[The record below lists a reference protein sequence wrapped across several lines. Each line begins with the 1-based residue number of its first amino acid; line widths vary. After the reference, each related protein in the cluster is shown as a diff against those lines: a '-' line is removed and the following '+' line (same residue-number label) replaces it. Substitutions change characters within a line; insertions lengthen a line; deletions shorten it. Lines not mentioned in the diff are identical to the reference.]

1 MRAFVT
7 TILLAA
13 VLAVPAS
20 AGSLAGVTMP
30 DQVQVESHSLVL
42 NGMALR
48 KKFFVK
54 VYVAGLYLPSKEGS
68 AEAILAADGPR
79 RMVMHWVY
87 DVDKQKICD
96 GWYEGLE
103 ANTPN
108 APATL
113 RQEFDRLCGWMADA
127 EKGDPFVFTYLPG
140 TGTRVEVKGEDKGT
154 IEGKAFADALL
165 ACWIGPEPGPG
176 EGFKNDLLGG

>member
-20 AGSLAGVTMP
+20 AGSLAGVTLP
-30 DQVQVESHSLVL
+30 DQVQVENQSLVL
-42 NGMALR
+42 NGMGLR

-54 VYVAGLYLPSKEGS
+54 VYVAGLYLPSEEGS
-68 AEAILAADGPR
+68 ADAILGADTPR
-79 RMVMHWVY
+79 RMVMHWIY

-103 ANTPN
+103 ANTPD
-108 APATL
+108 AAEAL
-113 RQEFDRLCGWMADA
+113 RPQFDRLCDWMADA
-127 EKGDPFVFTYLPG
+127 VEGDQFVFTYLPG
-140 TGTRVEVKGEDKGT
+140 TGTRVEVQGEAKGT

-176 EGFKNDLLGG
+176 EGFKKDLLGG